1 MLIFT
6 IEKFAYSIYEISVI
20 SKDQIRMIAILTRKD
35 ISNKFNRE
43 KIRKGLV
50 YLYSF
55 LLEKLKYLRTLLLH

>member
-35 ISNKFNRE
+35 ISNKFNRD
-43 KIRKGLV
+43 KIRKGLF

-55 LLEKLKYLRTLLLH
+55 YWKN